1 MDIGAWRQMAEKAGR
16 DSNTLS
22 VYLGG
27 APEDIDA
34 LRRYR
39 DLGVTGM
46 AVRLPAAKADEI
58 LPVLDRWTKLIP
70 QLH

>member
-1 MDIGAWRQMAEKAGR
+1 MAEEAGR
-16 DSNTLS
+16 DPNTLS

-27 APEDIDA
+27 AREDVDV
-34 LRRYR
+34 LKHYR

-46 AVRLPAAKADEI
+46 AVRLPPAKEDQI
-58 LPVLDRWTKLIP
+58 LPGLEKTIP

>member
-1 MDIGAWRQMAEKAGR
+1 MAAQAGR
-16 DSNTLS
+16 DPNTLS

-34 LRRYR
+34 FSRNR

-46 AVRLPAAKADEI
+46 AVRLPPAKADEI
-58 LPVLDRWTKLIP
+58 LPVLGRWAKLIP
-70 QLH
+70 QLK